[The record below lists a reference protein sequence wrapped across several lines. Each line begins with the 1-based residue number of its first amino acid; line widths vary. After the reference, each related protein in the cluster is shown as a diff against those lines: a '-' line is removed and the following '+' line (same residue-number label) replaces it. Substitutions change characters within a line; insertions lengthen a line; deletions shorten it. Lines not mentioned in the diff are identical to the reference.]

1 MIYLQR
7 EVSKPLQIQRNFV
20 FILCVTIMY
29 FCLQGYILYKI
40 NQPYSGV
47 LISKT
52 DSAAYTIAKIKSSG
66 WAFHTDLKEG
76 DIIYSINK
84 EKPHLG
90 ILPEYQNQS
99 LNASEI
105 QIKKDDITQTYKGTQ
120 HFIDSRDKII
130 SVYFPFLLAF
140 ICLGLSI
147 FLYTKKPLNRE
158 TFFLI
163 TFLFMTSSSLL
174 IAVESGKGD
183 FIALIILSIVF
194 QGTPMSLILLLNEL
208 FKKKQLYVISMR
220 FLKID
225 ISIGIFLLSFSILTM
240 FIPFPVV
247 NTDGLELIYLSINII
262 FCIYFLIRAY
272 IKYHNTVHKP
282 FLKLMLTIHSIAFFP
297 FVTLY
302 ALPDAIFSTP
312 ILSADIGAMF
322 LIALPIGYFYLVAT
336 KQIFDIDFVF
346 DRLRYYAFLS
356 LIPTL
361 LIAIIT
367 SWSIYYKD
375 NFLSRLLQSFIIIFP
390 LNILFLI
397 LKERL
402 DFTFRNHLFRTK
414 TNLYVNIEQF
424 TAQLSSIM
432 KTEELEKK
440 FTNEIVSMLK
450 PSFIQFVQY
459 NMKDNTYTQCNG
471 YGQTKDFTLSKKKK
485 WSMAALLINDLLED
499 DGCIGIYLYSTKHIK
514 HYIWIGTKVN
524 NIKYNTHEKSW
535 FITVT
540 TYVRLIYENLYTINE
555 IIHSLEQESL
565 ESKTNSASL
574 SRLLF
579 QISEQERRRLASDL
593 HDSALQDQIVWYR
606 KLDSLLKNKSV
617 PLELKNELKK
627 IHFGMHDVI
636 QQIRDTCNELRP
648 SLLSD
653 AGLIGALRELLA
665 QTQLRVQ
672 FQIQFDHESI
682 QEHHYDFDKILSLY
696 RIIQE
701 LLTNADKHS
710 EATIVS
716 IFLWEENNCI
726 FLDYR
731 DNGKGFNIDTPYSP
745 NQHMG
750 LSGIKGRLQS
760 IGGEIHIVSEAKKG
774 LQINITVPRW

>member
-1 MIYLQR
+1 M
-7 EVSKPLQIQRNFV
+7 QIQRNFV

-29 FCLQGYILYKI
+29 FCLQSYILYKI

-52 DSAAYTIAKIKSSG
+52 DATTYTIAKIKSSG

-76 DIIYSINK
+76 DIIHSINK
-84 EKPHLG
+84 EKPHLE
-90 ILPEYQNQS
+90 ILPRYQNQS
-99 LNASEI
+99 LYAFEI
-105 QIKKDDITQTYKGTQ
+105 EVKKEDITQTYKGTQ
-120 HFIDSRDKII
+120 HFINYREKII
-130 SVYFPFLLAF
+130 SIYFPSLLAL
-140 ICLGLSI
+140 ISLGLSI
-147 FLYTKKPLNRE
+147 FLYKKKPLNRE

-174 IAVESGKGD
+174 IAVESGRGD

-208 FKKKQLYVISMR
+208 FKKKQIYVIS
-220 FLKID
+220 K
-225 ISIGIFLLSFSILTM
+225 IFLQINITINILVLSLSILTI
-240 FIPFPVV
+240 FIPFPTVD
-247 NTDGLELIYLSINII
+247 TSGLELIYLSINII

-272 IKYHNTVHKP
+272 IKYHSTVHKP
-282 FLKLMLTIHSIAFFP
+282 FLKLMLTIHFIAFFP

-302 ALPDAIFSTP
+302 ALPDAIFGTP

-322 LIALPIGYFYLVAT
+322 LITLPIGYFYLVAT
-336 KQIFDIDFVF
+336 KQIFDIEFVF

-367 SWSIYYKD
+367 SWSIHYKD
-375 NFLSRLLQSFIIIFP
+375 TFFSRLLQSFIIIFP
-390 LNILFLI
+390 LNIVFLI

-402 DFTFRNHLFRTK
+402 DFTFRNQLFRTK

-440 FTNEIVSMLK
+440 FTNEIISMLK

-459 NMKDNTYTQCNG
+459 DMKDNTYTLCNG
-471 YGQTKDFTLSKKKK
+471 HEQTKDFTLSKEKK
-485 WSMAALLINDLLED
+485 WSMAALLLNDLLED

-514 HYIWIGTKVN
+514 HYIWIGRKVN

-535 FITVT
+535 FITIT

-606 KLDSLLKNKSV
+606 KLDFLLKNKSV

-682 QEHHYDFDKILSLY
+682 PEHHYDFDKILSLY

-731 DNGKGFNIDTPYSP
+731 DNGKGFDIDTPYSP
-745 NQHMG
+745 KQHMG

-774 LQINITVPRW
+774 LQVNITVPRW

>member
-1 MIYLQR
+1 M
-7 EVSKPLQIQRNFV
+7 SKSLQIQRNFV
-20 FILCVTIMY
+20 FILCITFLY

-52 DSAAYTIAKIKSSG
+52 DPTTYTIAKIKSSG

-76 DIIYSINK
+76 DVIYSINK
-84 EKPHLG
+84 DKPHVG
-90 ILPEYQNQS
+90 ILPSYQKQS
-99 LNASEI
+99 LTASEI
-105 QIKKDDITQTYKGTQ
+105 QVKKEGITHTYKGTQ
-120 HFIDSRDKII
+120 HFIDYRDKII
-130 SVYFPFLLAF
+130 SVYFPSLLAL
-140 ICLGLSI
+140 ICFGLSI
-147 FLYTKKPLNRE
+147 FLYKKNPLNRE

-163 TFLFMTSSSLL
+163 MFLFMTSSSLL
-174 IAVESGKGD
+174 IAVESGRGD
-183 FIALIILSIVF
+183 FIATIIISIVF

-208 FKKKQLYVISMR
+208 FKKKHIYVISNR
-220 FLKID
+220 FLQID
-225 ISIGIFLLSFSILTM
+225 IVIGIILVSLSVLTM
-240 FIPFPVV
+240 FIPFPLVH
-247 NTDGLELIYLSINII
+247 TDGLELSYLSINFI

-272 IKYHNTVHKP
+272 IKYHSTIHKP
-282 FLKLMLTIHSIAFFP
+282 FLELMLTIHFIAFFP

-302 ALPDAIFSTP
+302 ALPDAIFGTP
-312 ILSADIGAMF
+312 ILSADIEAMF
-322 LIALPIGYFYLVAT
+322 LIILPIGYFYLVAT
-336 KQIFDIDFVF
+336 KQIFDIEFVF

-367 SWSIYYKD
+367 SWSIHHED
-375 NFLSRLLQSFIIIFP
+375 NFISRLLQSFVIIFP

-432 KTEELEKK
+432 KIDELEKK
-440 FTNEIVSMLK
+440 FTNEIVSMLQ

-459 NMKDNTYTQCNG
+459 DMKDNTYTQCNG
-471 YGQTKDFTLSKKKK
+471 YGQTKDFILSKKKK

-499 DGCIGIYLYSTKHIK
+499 DGGIGIYLYSTKHIK
-514 HYIWIGTKVN
+514 HYIWIGRKVN

-535 FITVT
+535 FITVA
-540 TYVRLIYENLYTINE
+540 TYVRLIYENLYVINE

-565 ESKTNSASL
+565 ESKINSASL

-617 PLELKNELKK
+617 SLELKNELKK

-653 AGLIGALRELLA
+653 AGLIGALRELLS

-672 FQIQFDHESI
+672 FQIQFDHEPI
-682 QEHHYDFDKILSLY
+682 HEHHYDFDKILSLY

-701 LLTNADKHS
+701 LLTNAEKHS

-726 FLDYR
+726 SLDYR
-731 DNGKGFNIDTPYSP
+731 DNGKGFNVDTSYSP
-745 NQHMG
+745 KHHMG

-760 IGGEIHIVSEAKKG
+760 VGGEIHIVSKAEKG
-774 LQINITVPRW
+774 LQVNITVPRW